1 MLWEVPVSATRK
13 FGWAIPFSGG
23 NYVRQ
28 LPQWPVR
35 EAVARWVERRQ
46 APLVMYFHIWELDSE
61 QPSISAASWLQR
73 LRHYRNLSA
82 MPARVRYFLERY
94 PFTSISDYLSL
105 ADEAATKPSATA
117 ASVDERVASPSEPVE
132 RVDLTVIV
140 PCYNE
145 EASLPYLQKTLRAFG
160 AASRDSLGLQFV
172 FVDDGSVDATWN
184 RLDALFGPESNCKL
198 LRHSEN
204 RGIAAAILTG
214 VKHSETD
221 LVAVLDADCTFDPM
235 QLRDMVPMMSD
246 GIAAVSA
253 SPFHARGRVQRA
265 GMAACALQGRRVSL
279 PLRSTSPVFELHE
292 LFSNLSSHGHRG
304 AQRLQSRLLWC
315 G

>member
-28 LPQWPVR
+28 LPQWPVW

-117 ASVDERVASPSEPVE
+117 ASVDERVA
-132 RVDLTVIV
+132 
-140 PCYNE
+140 
-145 EASLPYLQKTLRAFG
+145 K
-160 AASRDSLGLQFV
+160 
-172 FVDDGSVDATWN
+172 
-184 RLDALFGPESNCKL
+184 
-198 LRHSEN
+198 
-204 RGIAAAILTG
+204 
-214 VKHSETD
+214 
-221 LVAVLDADCTFDPM
+221 
-235 QLRDMVPMMSD
+235 
-246 GIAAVSA
+246 
-253 SPFHARGRVQRA
+253 
-265 GMAACALQGRRVSL
+265 
-279 PLRSTSPVFELHE
+279 
-292 LFSNLSSHGHRG
+292 
-304 AQRLQSRLLWC
+304 
-315 G
+315 